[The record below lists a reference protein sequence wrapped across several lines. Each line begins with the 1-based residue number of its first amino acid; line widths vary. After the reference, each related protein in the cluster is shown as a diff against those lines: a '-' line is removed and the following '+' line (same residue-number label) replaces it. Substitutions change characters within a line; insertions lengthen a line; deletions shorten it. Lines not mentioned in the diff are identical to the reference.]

1 MIINNFV
8 VDRIR
13 RGMMLSSTDGSVL
26 WSINQITNPTLTV
39 NADTSDAVDA
49 LGVPIA
55 TFNRAKT
62 AEFSAENSIFDL
74 GLLAAQS
81 GSAIDESTAD
91 NTFNVP
97 VFDEVKVT
105 TADTI
110 TLSKTPAEGTLKYC
124 YAMNGDGTLGKKFT
138 VGQATAAGVVTLT
151 GKTVAFNSGEAAVG
165 TYIFAQY
172 ETVANGTSGSQ
183 ASRVIN
189 KASEFPKAGRF
200 LLEVL
205 GCDVCDQTKTVA
217 AFVEFPVA
225 KLTSDIDYTFATDST
240 QSFTLRAM
248 QDYCDHDKLLFKVII
263 PE

>member
-8 VDRIR
+8 IDRIK

-39 NADTSDAVDA
+39 SSETVDAVDA

-62 AEFSAENSIFDL
+62 AEFSAENSLFDL

-81 GSAIDESTAD
+81 GTTVDESTAD
-91 NTFNVP
+91 NTYNVP
-97 VFDEVKVT
+97 VFDDIKVT
-105 TADTI
+105 AADTA
-110 TLSKTPAEGTLKYC
+110 TLSKTPADGTLKYV
-124 YAMNGDGTLGKKFT
+124 YIQNGDGTLGEKFT
-138 VGQATAAGVVTLT
+138 VGSSASGNTVSVSDKVITFAS
-151 GKTVAFNSGEAAVG
+151 GKAPVG
-165 TYIFAQY
+165 TYIFAMY
-172 ETVANGTSGSQ
+172 ETEVNGTSGSQ

-200 LLEVL
+200 LLEAI
-205 GCDVCDQTKTVA
+205 GCDVCDQTKVVA
-217 AFVEFPVA
+217 AYIEFPVA
-225 KLTSDIDYTFATDST
+225 KLQSDFDYTFATDST
-240 QSFTLRAM
+240 HSFSLKAM
-248 QDYCDHDKLLFKVII
+248 QDYCDPDKLLFKVII